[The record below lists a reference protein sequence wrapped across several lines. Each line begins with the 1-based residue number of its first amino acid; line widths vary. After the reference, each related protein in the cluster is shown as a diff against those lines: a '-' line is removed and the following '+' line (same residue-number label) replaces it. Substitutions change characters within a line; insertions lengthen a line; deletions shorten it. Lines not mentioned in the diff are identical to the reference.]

1 MLTLYINGMMCANC
15 SNKFEEKASALEG
28 VEEIAVNYASAKV
41 NVKIR
46 PNYKENEVV
55 TKLKDLCS
63 KIEPKASLEYK
74 PQGPLG
80 LIDINALNN
89 KEKEVGHNHNE
100 GHSHSHDHT
109 EIHNVN
115 EKWSILKYHSKQL
128 KTILSAI
135 IILLLGVIYE
145 GDPIIKFMIFL
156 TAYLLVGKD
165 ILLASARNIARG
177 EVFDENFLMSIATLG
192 AFAIGEYPE
201 GVAVMLFFN
210 VGEMFQ
216 DMAVQKSRKS
226 IRELMDIRPDYA
238 NIKTESSI
246 LKVSPADVKIGDIIV
261 VKPGE
266 KVPLDG
272 ILIKG
277 RGQVDTSNL
286 TGEPVP
292 RIVKEDDIILS
303 GYINKESTLEIRVT
317 KEFKDSTVT
326 KILEMVENASAK
338 KAPTEKFI
346 TKFSRYYTPAV
357 VIFAAGLALIPPL
370 FLGYEFE
377 MWIYR
382 ALVFLVVSCPC
393 ALVVSIPLGFFGG
406 IGSAS
411 KHGIL
416 VKGGNYLEGLKNS
429 DIVVFDKTGTLT
441 KGKFEVQEIVTVSN
455 LSKDELLEY
464 AAYAEKSSNHPIANS
479 ILKAYPHEI
488 DFKKI
493 GYHHEVAGHGIKAE
507 IDGKEVLAGN
517 AKLMKGN
524 NIEYK
529 MQSNNKTVVHI
540 AIDGEYKGYI
550 SIFDKLKD
558 DAKEAVT
565 RLRQAGVKSIGM
577 LTGDIDQT
585 AQEIKNE
592 LGMDFVR
599 SELLPDQKVY
609 ELEKIMDEYK
619 GKGKVLFVGDGIN
632 DAPVLARADIG
643 VAMGGLGSDAAI
655 EAADVVIMTDEP
667 SKISEAM
674 KIAKLTNK
682 IVWQNIYFSL
692 GVKALV
698 LVLGAFGLANMWGAV
713 FADVGVSLIA
723 VLNAIRVI
731 KS

>member
-1 MLTLYINGMMCANC
+1 MITLYINGMMCANC

-55 TKLKDLCS
+55 TKLKDLFS

-74 PQGPLG
+74 PQGPSG
-80 LIDINALNN
+80 LIDINTLNN

-109 EIHNVN
+109 EIHKVN

-272 ILIKG
+272 VLIKG

-303 GYINKESTLEIRVT
+303 GYINKESTLEIKVT

-416 VKGGNYLEGLKNS
+416 VKGGNYLEGLKDS

-529 MQSNNKTVVHI
+529 IQSNNKTVVHI

-577 LTGDIDQT
+577 LTGDVDQT

-592 LGMDFVR
+592 LGIDFVR

-674 KIAKLTNK
+674 KIAKFTNK